1 MKDLYIYAHPAQML
15 TFQLVENNKILIN
28 ENCSFE
34 ENVRTTAKYLKEEQ
48 IDSIFIVGDTPF
60 ADKIGTMLHTNFEKR
75 VKIERIKN
83 A

>member
-1 MKDLYIYAHPAQML
+1 MKNLYIYAYPAQML
-15 TFQLVENNKILIN
+15 TFQLVEDNQILTN
-28 ENCSFE
+28 ENYSFE
-34 ENVRTTAKYLKEEQ
+34 DNVRITAKYLKEEP
-48 IDSIFIVGDTPF
+48 IDSIFIIGDTPF

>member
-1 MKDLYIYAHPAQML
+1 MKNLYIYAYPAQML
-15 TFQLVENNKILIN
+15 TFQLVEDNKILTI

-34 ENVRTTAKYLKEEQ
+34 DNVRMTAKYLKEKQ
-48 IDSIFIVGDTPF
+48 VDSIFVVGDTVF
-60 ADKIGTMLHTNFEKR
+60 ADKIGAMLHTNFEQK

>member
-1 MKDLYIYAHPAQML
+1 MKNLYIYAYPAQML
-15 TFQLVENNKILIN
+15 TFQLVKDNQILTN

-34 ENVRTTAKYLKEEQ
+34 DNVRMTAKYLKEEP
-48 IDSIFIVGDTPF
+48 IDSIFIIGDTPF

>member
-1 MKDLYIYAHPAQML
+1 MKDLYIYAYPAQML
-15 TFQLVENNKILIN
+15 TFQLVENNKILTN

-48 IDSIFIVGDTPF
+48 INSIFIVGDTPF

-75 VKIERIKN
+75 VKIERVKN

>member
-1 MKDLYIYAHPAQML
+1 MKNLYIYAYPAQML
-15 TFQLVENNKILIN
+15 TFQLIEDNQILTN
-28 ENCSFE
+28 ENCNFE
-34 ENVRTTAKYLKEEQ
+34 DNVRMTAKYLKEEP
-48 IDSIFIVGDTPF
+48 IDSIFIIGDTPF